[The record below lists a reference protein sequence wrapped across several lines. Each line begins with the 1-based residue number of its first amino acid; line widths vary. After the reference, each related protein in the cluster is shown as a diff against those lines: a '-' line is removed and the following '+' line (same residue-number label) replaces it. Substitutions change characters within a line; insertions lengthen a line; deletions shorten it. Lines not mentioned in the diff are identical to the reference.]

1 MQTRGAK
8 CTGSHG
14 PKSMLTVKKY
24 SKLFLRFLSKMVT
37 LNPQNFDEG
46 DYDYGPK
53 SEIYSSVKVDYRE
66 TQKPYR
72 IFVQL

>member
-1 MQTRGAK
+1 
-8 CTGSHG
+8 
-14 PKSMLTVKKY
+14 
-24 SKLFLRFLSKMVT
+24 MVT